1 MGRLTRSQDGFGQ
14 ALWDYYHGRGGCE
27 VVERDDGLVGVSS
40 GPQAYLA
47 KCKEWPPHQKQ
58 AIRLAR
64 GKVLDVGCGAG
75 RVALHLQRR
84 GHEVLGIDTSPLAIK
99 VCRLRGVTK
108 AREMSITQVSGKLGT
123 FDTIVMFG
131 NNFGL
136 FGGFRRARWLLRR
149 FHRMTSPDARILAES
164 NDPHQTALPCHLAY
178 HKLNRRR
185 GRMPGQLR
193 LRVRYLTYA
202 TPWFDYLLVSKD
214 EMRQIVAGT
223 GWRIGRC
230 FDSKRSVYVAV
241 IEKDP
246 PGADGAQR

>member
-1 MGRLTRSQDGFGQ
+1 MGRLTKQQDGFGQ
-14 ALWDYYHGRGGCE
+14 AVWDYFHGRGGCE
-27 VVERDDGLVGVSS
+27 IIEREDGLVAISS
-40 GPQAYLA
+40 GPQSYLA
-47 KCKEWPPHQKQ
+47 VYKDWPTHQKR

-64 GKVLDVGCGAG
+64 GKVLDVGCGGG
-75 RVALHLQRR
+75 RVALHLQQR
-84 GHEVLGIDTSPLAIK
+84 GHEVLGIDTSPLAIE
-99 VCRLRGVTK
+99 VCRRRGVRK
-108 AREMSITQVSGKLGT
+108 VREMSITQVSGKLGT

-136 FGGFRRARWLLRR
+136 FGSFRRARWLLRR
-149 FHRMTSPDARILAES
+149 FHRMTTPNARILAES
-164 NDPHQTALPCHLAY
+164 NDPYQTAASHHLTY
-178 HKLNRRR
+178 HRLNRRR
-185 GRMPGQLR
+185 GRMAGQLR
-193 LRVRYLTYA
+193 LRVRYLTHA

-223 GWRIGRC
+223 GWRISRC